1 MKTDLKNKK
10 VGLALGG
17 GAVLGA
23 AHVGVLKALAEFDIK
38 VDYIAGTSIGAFVA
52 AFYAFGKKWD
62 EIETLAEGLNWFE
75 ISGLSLSR
83 FGLMSNQKL
92 GKLIVDTIGEAL
104 IEHAEIPLAMI
115 ATDISNGKKVVLKKG
130 PVDQAAMASTCLP
143 GIFNPVEID
152 KQLLVDGGIVE
163 NVPIDTLRSMGADYI
178 IGVDLNAEHK
188 YEKPGNII
196 DVLINSFHFTM
207 MAASR
212 LQTEE
217 ADLLIKPDL
226 SEFSRSDTSKISELI
241 EQGYRDAYRVLEN
254 KFDKIK

>member
-1 MKTDLKNKK
+1 MKNKK
-10 VGLALGG
+10 IGLALGG

-38 VDYIAGTSIGAFVA
+38 IDYIAGTSIGAFA
-52 AFYAFGKKWD
+52 ASFYALGFKWN
-62 EIETLAEGLNWFE
+62 EIEALAKELDWFE

-83 FGLMSNQKL
+83 YGLMSNEKL
-92 GKLIVDTIGEAL
+92 GKLITKKLGDKN
-104 IEHAEIPLAMI
+104 IEDADLPLAMI
-115 ATDISNGKKVVLKKG
+115 ATDITNGEKVVLKKG
-130 PVDQAAMASTCLP
+130 SVAKAVMASTCLP
-143 GIFNPVEID
+143 GIFNPVEIN

-226 SEFSRSDTSKISELI
+226 SGFSRSDTSQITALI
-241 EQGYRDAYRVLEN
+241 KQGYKDAYKVLEN

>member
-1 MKTDLKNKK
+1 MKTDLKSKK

-23 AHVGVLKALAEFDIK
+23 AHVGVLKALAEFDIR
-38 VDYIAGTSIGAFVA
+38 VDFIAGTSIGAFVA
-52 AFYAFGKKWD
+52 AFYAFGKEWD
-62 EIETLAEGLNWFE
+62 EIEVLAEGLNWFE
-75 ISGLSLSR
+75 ISALSLSR
-83 FGLMSNQKL
+83 YGLMSNGKL
-92 GKLIVDTIGEAL
+92 GKLITKTIGDEQ
-104 IEHAEIPLAMI
+104 IENAGIPLAMI
-115 ATDISNGKKVVLKKG
+115 ATDASNGKKVVLKDG
-130 PVDQAAMASTCLP
+130 PVDKAAMASTCLP
-143 GIFNPVEID
+143 GIFNPIEI
-152 KQLLVDGGIVE
+152 KGKLLVDGGIVE
-163 NVPIDTLRSMGADYI
+163 NVPIDTVRSLGADFI
-178 IGVDLNAEHK
+178 IGVDLNAAHK

-207 MAASR
+207 MAAVR

-254 KFDKIK
+254 EFGKTK